1 MNIILYILIYQQSR
15 SNIFSLREIQ
25 PFNIN
30 TKNTMTNNI
39 YRKYNLFYQNL
50 DVTTTQNKFKKI
62 WKLQENKRHVV
73 HHRRQNRD
81 YNNFG
86 NRTYDESEQVRL
98 REK

>member
-50 DVTTTQNKFKKI
+50 DVTTQNKFKKI

-81 YNNFG
+81 YYNFG